1 MLKTLIYL
9 CILVHW
15 GWYGI
20 AAMVAIV
27 VLTTVMWILLRSVC
41 SDAQMVFDLSA
52 MFMFVCILIVG
63 VVLILFV

>member
-20 AAMVAIV
+20 AAMGAVVFLTVA
-27 VLTTVMWILLRSVC
+27 MWDLLRSVC

-52 MFMFVCILIVG
+52 MFMFVCLLIVG

>member
-20 AAMVAIV
+20 AAMGAVVFLTVA
-27 VLTTVMWILLRSVC
+27 MWVLLRSVC

-52 MFMFVCILIVG
+52 MFMFVCLLLVG

>member
-20 AAMVAIV
+20 AAMGAVVFLTVA
-27 VLTTVMWILLRSVC
+27 MWVLLRSVC

-52 MFMFVCILIVG
+52 VFMFVCLLIVG

>member
-27 VLTTVMWILLRSVC
+27 VLTTVMCILLRSVC

>member
-15 GWYGI
+15 GWYGN
-20 AAMVAIV
+20 AAMGAVVFLTVA
-27 VLTTVMWILLRSVC
+27 MWVLLRSVC

-52 MFMFVCILIVG
+52 MFMFVCLLIVG

>member
-20 AAMVAIV
+20 ADMGAV
-27 VLTTVMWILLRSVC
+27 VFLTVDMWVLLRSVC

-52 MFMFVCILIVG
+52 MFMFVCLLIVG

>member
-20 AAMVAIV
+20 AAMGAV
-27 VLTTVMWILLRSVC
+27 VF
-41 SDAQMVFDLSA
+41 FDCCY
-52 MFMFVCILIVG
+52 VGLIEIRLFRRPNG
-63 VVLILFV
+63 V

>member
-15 GWYGI
+15 GWYGF
-20 AAMVAIV
+20 AAMGAVVFLTVA
-27 VLTTVMWILLRSVC
+27 MWVLLRSVC

-63 VVLILFV
+63 VALILFV

>member
-20 AAMVAIV
+20 AAMGAVVFLTVA
-27 VLTTVMWILLRSVC
+27 MWVLLRSVC

-52 MFMFVCILIVG
+52 MFMFVCLLIVG